1 MWQDSWE
8 VVAEQDRRS
17 QKSRGGSG
25 GSVIVLWLGTEQHA
39 CKFRIGGPTELTY
52 CWAES
57 GVGIDLPSIHI
68 LLSESPFSSLTTYTL
83 TLRGDTKFPEIL
95 SRDNFLFYTSLTSGH
110 SLPLRSNSWDC

>member
-57 GVGIDLPSIHI
+57 GVGIPGAMQSWMSLA
-68 LLSESPFSSLTTYTL
+68 LSSDKGEISLSASGMWRKHQGGQALGVRTT
-83 TLRGDTKFPEIL
+83 PEIK
-95 SRDNFLFYTSLTSGH
+95 SM
-110 SLPLRSNSWDC
+110 P